1 MKILLTAALIIG
13 GLSTTAFASENYE
26 YGWMT
31 GQIAGTSII
40 GANVVRKPA
49 FQGEKDEQ
57 VQAMDKAK
65 TALEKDYCQDSNSQ
79 FVADPG
85 LIMYDKGINEWIVGG
100 VCK

>member
-1 MKILLTAALIIG
+1 MKTLMIAALITG
-13 GLSTTAFASENYE
+13 GLGTTAFASENYE

-31 GQIAGTSII
+31 GKIAGTSII

-49 FQGEKDEQ
+49 FKGEKDEQ

-65 TALEKDYCQDSNSQ
+65 KALEKDYCEQSNNN

-85 LIMYDKGINEWIVGG
+85 LIMFDKGINEWIVGG